1 MRLDDTI
8 IAVSSPP
15 GRSHRG
21 LIRFSGPR
29 TRDIL
34 ESLTGQPLPPP
45 RTLAACRLREP
56 DLPVLLV
63 HFQGPA
69 SYSGQDMAELQMPG
83 NAALLDRV
91 LHRAIACG
99 DAARLAEPGEFT
111 FRAFA
116 AGKMDLTE
124 AEGIAATI
132 AAASDSQLRAAAM
145 LRRGRLGQWAERV
158 VDQLANHLALVEA
171 GIDFTDQESVVPIT
185 PGRLDEVLSEVH
197 AEIEQLLS
205 KARSWAAL
213 EALPRVVLVGLP
225 SAGKS
230 TLFNAL
236 LGRKRAVV
244 SDTPGTTRDV
254 LCEPLL
260 LEGHGEVMLIDMA
273 GLDDPLE
280 ALDRDVQQLAR
291 NAIDQADLI
300 INVLDAT
307 RRDAPMYPGLT
318 VYTKID
324 LNPHLAPG
332 DYPGGKDRPA
342 ITICAPIGQ
351 GLAELRRAIAAELAD
366 RSVSLSGDAL
376 ALQPRHESALRQAL
390 DHLSATRSL
399 LSAQLDF
406 AAISQVELV
415 ADALRGALDE
425 LAGLGGR
432 ISPDQVI
439 GRVFATFCVGK

>member
-1 MRLDDTI
+1 MRFDDTI
-8 IAVSSPP
+8 VAVSSPP
-15 GRSHRG
+15 GRSQRG
-21 LIRFSGPR
+21 LIRLSGPR
-29 TRDIL
+29 TRHIL
-34 ESLTGQPLPPP
+34 ESLTGQSLPPP

-56 DLPVLLV
+56 HLPVLLA
-63 HFQGPA
+63 HFRGPA
-69 SYSGQDMAELQMPG
+69 SYSGQDMAEMQLPG
-83 NAALLDRV
+83 NAALLDRL
-91 LHRAIACG
+91 LHRVI
-99 DAARLAEPGEFT
+99 DAGARPAEPGEFT

-124 AEGIAATI
+124 AEGVAATI

-145 LRRGRLGQWAERV
+145 LRRGRLGRWAEQV

-185 PGRLDEVLSEVH
+185 PGRLDEVLSDLH
-197 AEIEQLLS
+197 AEIERLLS
-205 KARSWAAL
+205 KALTWAAL

-236 LGRKRAVV
+236 LGRRRAVV
-244 SDTPGTTRDV
+244 SDIPGTTRDV
-254 LCEPLL
+254 LCEPLQ
-260 LEGHGEVMLIDMA
+260 LEGHGEVMLVDMA

-291 NAIDQADLI
+291 NAIEQADLI

-307 RRDAPMYPGLT
+307 RRDTPTHPGLT

-324 LNPHLAPG
+324 LNPRSAPG
-332 DYPGGKDRPA
+332 EYIGDDGQPA
-342 ITICAPIGQ
+342 ICICAPTGR

-366 RSVSLSGDAL
+366 RSVSFSGDTL
-376 ALQPRHESALRQAL
+376 ALQPRHESALRSAL
-390 DHLSATRSL
+390 EHLNAARSL
-399 LSAQLDF
+399 LGTQRDAH
-406 AAISQVELV
+406 AIAQVELV
-415 ADALRGALDE
+415 AQALRSALDE